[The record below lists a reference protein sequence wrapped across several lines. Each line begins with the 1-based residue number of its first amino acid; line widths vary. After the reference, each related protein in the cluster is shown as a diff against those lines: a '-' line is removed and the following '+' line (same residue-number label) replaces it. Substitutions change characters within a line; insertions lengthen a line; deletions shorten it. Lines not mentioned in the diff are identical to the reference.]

1 MGQLPPRRQAR
12 EPGQRFKIRKFC
24 LYHTL
29 ARVSKPDG
37 STGETFSSRLVGL
50 KDPVREQK
58 WTGVGER

>member
-1 MGQLPPRRQAR
+1 MLSYMGQLPPRRQAL

-37 STGETFSSRLVGL
+37 STGETFSSRLV
-50 KDPVREQK
+50 V